1 MWHVSCQYRCL
12 CVCVVPCRANAM
24 SVFVCVPAAEEQ
36 RNEENAD
43 LNEEMTWSKVGPLHL
58 QRV

>member
-1 MWHVSCQYRCL
+1 M
-12 CVCVVPCRANAM
+12 PCCANAVC
-24 SVFVCVPAAEEQ
+24 VFVCIPAAEEQ

-58 QRV
+58 QSVDMQRD